1 MVNSELGQIVVR
13 GSSATGVHIAAGVE
27 TPLKYTFHREDG
39 RWGLDLTAIM
49 APAEQAFK
57 MIIEQSG
64 TSEDEFV
71 INIIEAVSGEE
82 VPDSVWEPMIK

>member
-1 MVNSELGQIVVR
+1 M
-13 GSSATGVHIAAGVE
+13 E

-49 APAEQAFK
+49 APADQAFK
-57 MIIEQSG
+57 MMIEQSG
-64 TSEDEFV
+64 GTEDGFV
-71 INIIEAVSGEE
+71 ISILESVSGEK